1 MKIKCNCGK
10 KIEIEKIKKNE
21 PIKVVC
27 SSCENEIVIND
38 TKSLYKKYIALLAFD
53 VFLMLSIII
62 SVVLLLINLNF
73 KFDLRFII
81 FIIGL
86 MAALFSLWKDKKIA
100 LRIIGTIVTVS
111 TVVLLIWNSILL
123 SMPKYSNPKDFFI
136 LIDNRNEVTILSY
149 RGIDEVISIPPK
161 IKKMKVKAIGNN
173 AFKGDAQFPALY
185 QKVLKEN
192 KFSGGPMLTSGL
204 YGMSVNNRIRTVV
217 LPDTI
222 ESIGKEAFAFTTFLS
237 DIKIPGTV
245 KTIGD
250 RAFQESGI
258 TFIEIPDSV
267 IVIGHQAF
275 CGSPDLQFLRSKFEL
290 EGTFIGNKLNK
301 IKIGSNVKLN
311 NSFEN
316 DFDDFYNLNGCKA
329 GIYVYNNGEW
339 NMEAKVPDN
348 ASGVRYF
355 LVIEQ

>member
-1 MKIKCNCGK
+1 MKIKCNCGN
-10 KIEIEKIKKNE
+10 KIEIKKIKKNE

-27 SSCENEIVIND
+27 SGCEKEMVIND
-38 TKSLYKKYIALLAFD
+38 TKLLYIKYIALLALD
-53 VFLMLSIII
+53 VFFMLSIILGA
-62 SVVLLLINLNF
+62 VLLSITLKL
-73 KFDLRFII
+73 KFDWFSII
-81 FIIGL
+81 IIGIGL
-86 MAALFSLWKDKKIA
+86 IVALFSLWKDKKIA

-111 TVVLLIWNSILL
+111 TVVLLIWNSIWL

-173 AFKGDAQFPALY
+173 AFKGDAQFPVLY

-204 YGMSVNNRIRTVV
+204 YGMTVNNRIRTVV

-275 CGSPDLQFLRSKFEL
+275 CSSPDLQFLRSKFEL

-339 NMEAKVPDN
+339 
-348 ASGVRYF
+348 R
-355 LVIEQ
+355 IE